1 MTRLNNPSK
10 KIKKHGAFLLLALT
24 TTSAGVGFI
33 SALMPL
39 PAHAQDEPFERNRIV
54 RYGDLNLASQQG
66 VDTLRLR
73 IHRAAKSVCSTDGIA
88 NVANQRQIRQCIAEA
103 NVNAWAVAERRIEGR
118 RLASRLVK

>member
-10 KIKKHGAFLLLALT
+10 KIKKHGALLLLALT
-24 TTSAGVGFI
+24 STSAGVGFI

-39 PAHAQDEPFERNRIV
+39 PAHAQDEPFQRNRIV

-73 IHRAAKSVCSTDGIA
+73 IHRAAKSVCSVDGIA
-88 NVANQRQIRQCIAEA
+88 NFASRRQIRRCIDDA
-103 NVNAWAVAERRIEGR
+103 NASAWAVAERRIEGR
-118 RLASRLVK
+118 RLASRFVK